1 MTYIPAYK
9 KLNIK
14 PKEFN
19 DSVLNR
25 PQSKKS
31 FLSKEDLQE
40 KLKEALKPN
49 AEWTKYKSNDEIN
62 EGYDIHDNCYYDKD
76 QELFDLNT
84 DQVHDQGQNMNYQ
97 TPSSGYLD
105 NNQDI
110 VNLESSQESKEES
123 GDYIVYN
130 LDEIIFVGDKSGAL
144 NIAVSCLKDN
154 VNMSNISVYKKI
166 KLAIDFLE

>member
-9 KLNIK
+9 QLNIK
-14 PKEFN
+14 PKEFD

-25 PQSKKS
+25 PQSKKN
-31 FLSKEDLQE
+31 FLSKEELQE
-40 KLKEALKPN
+40 KLKEVRKSD
-49 AEWTKYKSNDEIN
+49 AEWTKYKIDQEEYPDEEEHHKDEVQDEIQY
-62 EGYDIHDNCYYDKD
+62 ED
-76 QELFDLNT
+76 
-84 DQVHDQGQNMNYQ
+84 QNMNYQ
-97 TPSSGYLD
+97 IPSSGYLD
-105 NNQDI
+105 NNQDV
-110 VNLESSQESKEES
+110 VNLDSKEES

-130 LDEIIFVGDKSGAL
+130 SDEIIFVGDKSGAL